1 MSEETRE
8 RSASGSLLLL
18 LVGGLVGAGIAL
30 LYAPLSG
37 EESRRYLRIQKERA
51 RSRAWDFTESIKENV
66 SEIIEE
72 VKGTIDKLIE
82 EGEKLTKEKKAE
94 LLAAVEAGR
103 KAMEGERKR
112 LDSLSTED
120 DRK

>member
-1 MSEETRE
+1 MMEETKE
-8 RSASGSLLLL
+8 RSGSRSLLILL
-18 LVGGLVGAGIAL
+18 AGGLVGAGIAL

-37 EESRRYLRIQKERA
+37 EETRRYLRIQKERA

-72 VKGTIDKLIE
+72 VKVTIDKLIE
-82 EGEKLTKEKKAE
+82 EGVKLTKEKKAE

-112 LDSLSTED
+112 LDSLSTEE